1 MYRQRFGLTGHPLP
15 KDAQGKTFFD
25 KSPGF
30 TRLERAFRQLV
41 DDPGVGVVTADAG
54 VGKTAAMRHLCAQLP
69 RPDYL
74 VLYLCDTAV
83 APLDLYRTLATE
95 IGVRP
100 SHRRAQL
107 WTDLKKALLHVVDE
121 RGTSP
126 VIVIDEAQHLS
137 DAFLIDLSGF
147 LNFAFDSRDLLTLW
161 LVGLAPLARHLRMQQ
176 HAPLAMRVVHQVHL
190 EPLDR
195 ELFRALVDHGLKAAG
210 ATQTLLADPAHE
222 LLFRASRGV
231 PRVASNLLR
240 RALREAHARNQTFID
255 DHTMEAAID
264 AAPSVQALA
273 G

>member
-1 MYRQRFGLTGHPLP
+1 MYRQRFGLTSHPLP
-15 KDAQGKTFFD
+15 KDAHGKTFFD
-25 KSPGF
+25 KGPAYKK
-30 TRLERAFRQLV
+30 LERAFRQLV
-41 DDPGVGVVTADAG
+41 DDPGLGVLTADAG
-54 VGKTAAMRHLCAQLP
+54 VGKTAAMRNLCSQLP

-83 APLDLYRTLATE
+83 APLDLYRTLALE

-107 WTDLKKALLHVVDE
+107 WTDLKKALLHMVDE

-126 VIVIDEAQHLS
+126 VIILDEAQHLS
-137 DAFLIDLSGF
+137 DAFLIDLSSF
-147 LNFAFDSRDLLTLW
+147 LNFAFDSRDLLTMW
-161 LVGLAPLARHLRMQQ
+161 LVGLPPLGRHLRMQQ

-195 ELFRALVDHGLKAAG
+195 DLFRAMLEHALKAAG
-210 ATQTLLADPAHE
+210 ATDTILADPARE

-240 RALREAHARNQTFID
+240 RAMREAHERNQNFID
-255 DHTMEAAID
+255 DHTMEFAID
-264 AAPSVQALA
+264 QSPSVQAVT

>member
-25 KSPGF
+25 NSPGYKK
-30 TRLERAFRQLV
+30 LERAFRQLAE
-41 DDPGVGVVTADAG
+41 DPGLGVLTGDAG
-54 VGKTAAMRHLCAQLP
+54 VGKTAAIRNLCAQLP

-83 APLDLYRTLATE
+83 APLDLYRTLASE

-100 SHRRAQL
+100 SHRRSQL
-107 WTDLKKALLHVVDE
+107 WTDIKKALVHMVDE

-126 VIVIDEAQHLS
+126 VLVLDEAQHLS
-137 DAFLIDLSGF
+137 DRFLIDLSGF
-147 LNFAFDSRDLLTLW
+147 LNFAFDSRELLTMW
-161 LVGLAPLARHLRMQQ
+161 LVGLPPLARHLRMQQ
-176 HAPLAMRVVHQVHL
+176 HAPLAMRVAYQLHL

-195 ELFRALVDHGLKAAG
+195 DLFHAMIEHGMKAAG
-210 ATQTLLADPAHE
+210 ATESVLADPARE
-222 LLFRASRGV
+222 LLFRTSRGV

-240 RALREAHARNQTFID
+240 RALREAHERNQTFID

-264 AAPSVQALA
+264 ASPAAQAA
-273 G
+273 AR